1 MLEIY
6 QTAARVQFL
15 KKMLNLVA
23 QKLLQ
28 NKQEQQQKIV
38 ALFLHK
44 ILGKNTQIVK
54 QKKDF

>member
-15 KKMLNLVA
+15 KKLLNLIA
-23 QKLLQ
+23 QKLLE
-28 NKQEQQQKIV
+28 NKQQQQQQIV

-44 ILGKNTQIVK
+44 ILGKNTQTVK